1 MEPGD
6 CAPACDEVAGDVGV
20 EAAQCE
26 QVADDC
32 ANASP
37 EQALLLCD
45 KSFLNE
51 PIIRVGDLSIVH
63 FPICLKQSKEE
74 ARDDP

>member
-1 MEPGD
+1 M
-6 CAPACDEVAGDVGV
+6 
-20 EAAQCE
+20 
-26 QVADDC
+26 
-32 ANASP
+32 NK
-37 EQALLLCD
+37 LLMTVPMLPLNEFCFHVCN

-51 PIIRVGDLSIVH
+51 PNIGVGDLSVVH